1 MRVLLTN
8 DGSKPEGG
16 AESHVL
22 LLKKL
27 LCSEG
32 LQVNILAAG
41 SDADYEVRT
50 LESQGIA
57 ETLVHSVN
65 PSAKIQLEK
74 CIREFKPDII
84 HFHNIHGQITPSV
97 MQTIPQE
104 IGVVMTL
111 HDYFLGCPRLN
122 LLLPDYRI
130 CSGPFGPKC
139 LAQGCSSN
147 TKDWSIDLVKR
158 YRNSQFLSRVDCFIA
173 PSRYMARTMKRWR
186 GLDCIVAHNPVS
198 IPEDGL
204 QPSRGDG
211 RILFVG
217 RLLVEKGLL
226 NLVEAMH
233 KPKLEDAKLVIVGD
247 GPLRQE
253 LQAAVNNMGLATRV
267 KLAGW
272 VTAEQLR
279 NYRDACDVSVLASIW
294 PENCS
299 ISIIEAMASQRP
311 VVATSVGGNPEL
323 IPPGTGIL
331 VPKNNPVLLAEAL
344 SEVLYHSDLEE
355 MGRAAYARAVEKH
368 APKVY
373 LSKLLKVYE
382 LAIRKQHI

>member
-1 MRVLLTN
+1 
-8 DGSKPEGG
+8 
-16 AESHVL
+16 
-22 LLKKL
+22 
-27 LCSEG
+27 
-32 LQVNILAAG
+32 
-41 SDADYEVRT
+41 
-50 LESQGIA
+50 
-57 ETLVHSVN
+57 
-65 PSAKIQLEK
+65 
-74 CIREFKPDII
+74 
-84 HFHNIHGQITPSV
+84 
-97 MQTIPQE
+97 
-104 IGVVMTL
+104 
-111 HDYFLGCPRLN
+111 
-122 LLLPDYRI
+122 
-130 CSGPFGPKC
+130 
-139 LAQGCSSN
+139 
-147 TKDWSIDLVKR
+147 
-158 YRNSQFLSRVDCFIA
+158 
-173 PSRYMARTMKRWR
+173 
-186 GLDCIVAHNPVS
+186 
-198 IPEDGL
+198 
-204 QPSRGDG
+204 
-211 RILFVG
+211 
-217 RLLVEKGLL
+217 
-226 NLVEAMH
+226 
-233 KPKLEDAKLVIVGD
+233 
-247 GPLRQE
+247 
-253 LQAAVNNMGLATRV
+253 MGLATRV